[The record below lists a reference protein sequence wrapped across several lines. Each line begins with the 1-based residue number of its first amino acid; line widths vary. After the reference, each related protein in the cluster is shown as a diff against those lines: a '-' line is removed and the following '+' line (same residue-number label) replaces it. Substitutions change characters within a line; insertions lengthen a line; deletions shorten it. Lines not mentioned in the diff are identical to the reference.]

1 MIEHGK
7 PFEPIAYNNTVYCTH
22 QGLNLN
28 NGIGMQVKPTVS
40 NKNDFL
46 PQTSDKAPISGA
58 LKNDNNPY
66 KKNNKKK
73 EISMKFTVTLYE
85 IIKSILNYPDLILTN
100 RLQFLVCVYCNRS
113 QKTSQHVQNKNVR
126 HETKS
131 TGVTVVLYTL
141 WRLL

>member
-1 MIEHGK
+1 
-7 PFEPIAYNNTVYCTH
+7 
-22 QGLNLN
+22 
-28 NGIGMQVKPTVS
+28 MQVKPTVS

-100 RLQFLVCVYCNRS
+100 IDYNFYCVCTVIDHRRRHSVYRTKTYDTKRSRLA
-113 QKTSQHVQNKNVR
+113 
-126 HETKS
+126 
-131 TGVTVVLYTL
+131 
-141 WRLL
+141 